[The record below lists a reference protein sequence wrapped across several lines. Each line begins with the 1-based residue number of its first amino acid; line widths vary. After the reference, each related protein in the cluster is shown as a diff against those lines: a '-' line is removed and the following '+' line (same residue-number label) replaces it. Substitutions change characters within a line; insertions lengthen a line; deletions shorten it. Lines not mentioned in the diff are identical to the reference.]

1 MKKSAT
7 FILALFLLLLT
18 GCRTFYIDA
27 EVGSKWACEDPAF
40 SFTIINGAYAEGT
53 LIKDGESIDVEC
65 HFGPGVAE
73 FNVYRLGD
81 NNGDAWLIRGTCR
94 YNARKKRSRLPWTK
108 DWLMCTQA
116 RSSSMSNRYFL

>member
-94 YNARKKRSRLPWTK
+94 YNARKKTITITMDERLADVYPSQII
-108 DWLMCTQA
+108 LYEQ
-116 RSSSMSNRYFL
+116 